1 MRAIIGTVVSIKM
14 DKTIIVSVVRSK
26 IHPLYKKILKKIKRY
41 KVHSTDDTVK
51 VGDKVQIVST
61 RPISKDKH
69 HKLLKKL

>member
-41 KVHSTDDTVK
+41 KVQSDDDTVK